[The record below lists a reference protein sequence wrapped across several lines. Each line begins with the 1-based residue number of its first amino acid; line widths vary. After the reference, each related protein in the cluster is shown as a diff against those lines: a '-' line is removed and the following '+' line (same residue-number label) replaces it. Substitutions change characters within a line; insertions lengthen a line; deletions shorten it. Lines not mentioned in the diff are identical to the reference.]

1 MPSGS
6 AVDKSD
12 RISAGNSVDKNDDGS
27 NIFLPDGTARGLN
40 KLTLTTV
47 GSRVGA
53 AIARSEEAEVGSRVD
68 VTVFITIDSDGVR
81 VVPRVGTAVA
91 CSDGDLAGQRVN
103 DTVSRLNGGRG

>member
-6 AVDKSD
+6 AEGKSD
-12 RISAGNSVDKNDDGS
+12 RISVGSSVDKYDDGS
-27 NIFLPDGTARGLN
+27 NIISPDGTARGLN

-53 AIARSEEAEVGSRVD
+53 AIARSDEAGLGSWVN
-68 VTVFITIDSDGVR
+68 VTVFIAIDSDG
-81 VVPRVGTAVA
+81 VVPRVGTAVV

-103 DTVSRLNGGRG
+103 DTVSRLGGRG